1 MTLLNKIVTG
11 LLCTVAPTALI
22 GQAVELR
29 SSDGF
34 ISVEGEITGF
44 NGMMVAIQTTV
55 GLVSVPA
62 SEVVCYG
69 EGCTEI
75 LASNDFGLTAE
86 SFAGVVASLEAP
98 VTVLSDDLTLGLASS
113 SYDGLYR
120 ALAGAF
126 ADSEQTTM
134 IATLDDAGQLALQN
148 AEGSETAV
156 LRLAQADAYADAD
169 IKVLS
174 VPLSG
179 TATQAYAAPRDWALA
194 QRPGHQMLGLRAFA
208 VVAAADVGVDAIT
221 MDQLAAIYAGEIT
234 NWSQIDGADQP
245 IIPLQLPAASDLR
258 RDIVNIVMAPAG
270 KTIADGVLTIADE
283 AGIVNTIADI
293 AGSISLV
300 SLTSAGTAQTLPVA
314 GTCGLAV
321 EPTDFAVRAG
331 DYPLVRPLMAE
342 FVTTPQ
348 TSLIPTMFDFA
359 ATDVA
364 QSLLGD
370 AGFVVGTSGPQAE
383 ADKAARLGQL
393 LSPGL
398 DSAERPVAAQMLQT
412 LFEAERLTPTM
423 FGGAVSAPEA
433 GWNRSMMNQLVA
445 LLLQPQYA
453 GREVIFAGFGTS
465 DAGAQD
471 AIDQSARAAADMLGA
486 FNAFAP
492 AVAAGSDLTLT
503 SAGFGAV
510 APAACYDG
518 QVDGAVHTRVE
529 VWVK

>member
-1 MTLLNKIVTG
+1 MTLLNKIATG

-69 EGCTEI
+69 EGCDEI
-75 LASNDFGLTAE
+75 LASNDFGLTAD

-134 IATLDDAGQLALQN
+134 IATLDDAGQLELQN

-156 LRLAQADAYADAD
+156 LRLAQPDTDAD
-169 IKVLS
+169 IKVSS
-174 VPLSG
+174 VPLTG
-179 TATQAYAAPRDWALA
+179 TATQAYATPRDWALA

-221 MDQLAAIYAGEIT
+221 LDQLAAIYAGEIT

-258 RDIVNIVMAPAG
+258 RDIVNVVMAPAG

-300 SLTSAGTAQTLPVA
+300 SLASAGTAQTLPVA

-321 EPTDFAVRAG
+321 EPSDFAVRSG

-348 TSLIPTMFDFA
+348 TSLIATMFDFA

-364 QSLLGD
+364 QSLLGE

-398 DSAERPVAAQMLQT
+398 DSVERPVAAQMLQT

-423 FGGAVSAPEA
+423 FGGAVSGPEA
-433 GWNRSMMNQLVA
+433 GWNRSMMHQLVA

-453 GREVIFAGFGTS
+453 GREVVFAGFASS
-465 DAGAQD
+465 DAGPQD
-471 AIDQSARAAADMLGA
+471 AIGQSARAAADMLGA

-518 QVDGAVHTRVE
+518 QVDGSVHTRVE